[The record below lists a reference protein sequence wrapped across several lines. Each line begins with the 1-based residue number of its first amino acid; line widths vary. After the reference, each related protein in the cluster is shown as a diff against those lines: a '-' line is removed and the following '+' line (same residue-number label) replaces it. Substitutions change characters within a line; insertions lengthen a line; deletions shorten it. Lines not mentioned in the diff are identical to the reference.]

1 MERQLRQIDRTE
13 ALRYLGCQSPCPPE
27 ELEQA
32 AEKACAQLIH
42 LARPKAVWRRFPLEG
57 AKLVGTT
64 VELVGEDIRS
74 HLQGCSQVLLMAATL
89 GHEVEQLL
97 LRSQV
102 RDLSHALVLD
112 CCASAAIESV
122 CDDLEEELRAQ
133 AAKEGCF
140 LTGRYSPGYG
150 DYPLDQQKQLCELL
164 DVQRQ
169 IGLTLTA
176 SGLMVPRKSVTA
188 VLGLSNTTPQKKKR
202 GCESCSL
209 RDTCEL
215 RKGGRSCEN

>member
-1 MERQLRQIDRTE
+1 MERKLRRIDGRE
-13 ALRYLGCQSPCPPE
+13 AMRYLGCQLEQPPE

-32 AEKACAQLIH
+32 VTKAKAQLLE
-42 LARPKAVWRRFPLEG
+42 LARPKAVWKRFPLKEG
-57 AKLVGTT
+57 KLTGTT
-64 VELVGEDIRS
+64 LDLEGRDIRD
-74 HLQGCSQVLLMAATL
+74 HLRGCDEVLLMAATL

-102 RDLSHALVLD
+102 KDLSHALVLD

-122 CDDLEEELRAQ
+122 SDDLEEELRVM
-133 AAKEGCF
+133 AAGEGKH

-150 DYPLDQQKQLCELL
+150 DYPLTQQKQLCELL

-188 VLGLSNTTPQKKKR
+188 VLGLSNTPPHKKKR
-202 GCESCSL
+202 GCERCSL